1 MKHET
6 SIARQANRR
15 LLATAV
21 ATCLLAAAPNAF
33 SQAVSATLRGHVLAG
48 EQPVPAA
55 TVTATNTETGYSR
68 RVQSD
73 QEGNYLLAGMPPGT
87 YKIEVTGP
95 TGAIARLVT
104 LQVGQSASL
113 DLGLAAAQENIES
126 VTVTATTLTET
137 RTSEVATY
145 ITPAQIEALPQNS
158 RNFLAFADI
167 VPGVQFVTSAD
178 GSTSEIRSGAQAANG
193 VNVFIDGV
201 GQKNYVLRGGV
212 SGQTLSRG
220 NPFPQLAIGEYKVIT
235 SNYKAEFDQLSS
247 AAVVAVTRSGT
258 NEFESQAFYDHTAE
272 NWRASDPIEARNG
285 RKAQSE
291 QEQYGIA
298 FGGPIIRDKM
308 HFFVTYEGKEFET
321 PQTVTL
327 GQGIPSSAAPPQLQ
341 ALLGPVTAP
350 FDEDLYFAKIDWS
363 VADDHLLE
371 LTGKRR
377 KESEI
382 SNIGGQSTE
391 QFASNKVNDEW
402 RVDLRWQFTGAQ
414 FLNDAHITYEDAAFN
429 PRPVNIEPGLR
440 FVTGNRATVLNLGG
454 GEDFQDKG
462 QKGWGFQDDLTFM
475 SFEWN
480 GAHTVKTGFKYKRV
494 EINAFEQQPFNPQFF
509 FDVTSPETVPFIVQF
524 GSPLPGVPER
534 NVTSENSQYGIYI
547 QDDWEVTDKLLL
559 NLGVRYDYEETP
571 TYLDFVTPADVLAG
585 FNTVDTSPGA
595 APGQTYAQSLAL
607 GGVDVNKY
615 ISTGNNRD
623 AYDGEIQPRVGFSY
637 DFSDDESFVLFGGAG
652 RAYDRNVFDYL
663 ALERSKGTFPRYE
676 FHFNTVAHPCTP
688 ATDSQCV
695 GNFDPA
701 FLDRANLEAL
711 IAANP
716 NRGREINLI
725 NNDLKVPYSDQFSLG
740 VRNRF
745 DLWEQGWN
753 TSATVSY
760 VRAKDGIVFQL
771 GNRRGNGS
779 YRENPLAEWEQVP
792 FGNGIPGLGTLIVIN
807 NGIESKAT
815 SLLLSAEKPYTNETN
830 WGVTIAYTYTDAE
843 ENRTNAGLNDEHFIL
858 DYPTVAEFGWHTATG
873 VPKHRLVTTG
883 IWGAPWNL
891 TLSAK
896 LLLQSPVQFE
906 ALNCLDV
913 PTAAQRPP
921 GLGANNFCFFDNFE
935 PDTTIGR
942 KQFDLAIDKDFDL
955 GDFTVGLRADV
966 LNVFNWD
973 NPDTYENFR
982 GFDGV
987 PNAAYGRVSGW
998 RQPTRTFKLSFNV
1011 SWR

>member
-1 MKHET
+1 MKHEI
-6 SIARQANRR
+6 SIARPANRR

-55 TVTATNTETGYSR
+55 TVTATNTETGFSR

-73 QEGNYLLAGMPPGT
+73 QGGNYLLAGLPPGT
-87 YKIEVTGP
+87 YKVEVTGP

-113 DLGLAAAQENIES
+113 DLGLASAQENIES

-178 GSTSEIRSGAQAANG
+178 GATSEIRSGAQAANG

-258 NEFESQAFYDHTAE
+258 NEFESEAFYDHTAE

-285 RKAQSE
+285 RKAESE

-298 FGGPIIRDKM
+298 IGGPIIRDKM

-327 GQGIPSSAAPPQLQ
+327 GQGIPSSAAPPELQ
-341 ALLGPVTAP
+341 PLLGVVSAP
-350 FDEDLYFAKIDWS
+350 FDEDLYFAKVDWS

-382 SNIGGQSTE
+382 SNIGGQNTA

-402 RVDLRWQFTGAQ
+402 RVDLRYQFTGAR

-429 PRPVNIEPGLR
+429 PRPVNLAPGLR
-440 FVTGNRATVLNLGG
+440 FVTGNRSAVLNLGG

-462 QKGWGFQDDLTFM
+462 QKGWGFQDDLTFT

-480 GAHTVKTGFKYKRV
+480 GAHTVKTGFKFKRV
-494 EINAFEQQPFNPQFF
+494 EINAFEQQPFNPQFL
-509 FDVTSPETVPFIVQF
+509 FDVTSPDTIPFVVQF
-524 GSPLPGVPER
+524 GAPLPGLPER
-534 NVTSENSQYGIYI
+534 NVTSENQQYGIYI

-559 NLGVRYDYEETP
+559 NLGLRYDYEETP
-571 TYLDFVTPADVLAG
+571 TYLDFVTPADVIAG
-585 FNTVDTSPGA
+585 FNAVDTSPGA

-676 FHFNTVAHPCTP
+676 FLFNTPAHPCNP
-688 ATDSQCV
+688 ATNPRCLQ
-695 GNFDPA
+695 FDPA
-701 FLDRANLEAL
+701 FFDRANLEAL
-711 IAANP
+711 VAANP
-716 NRGREINLI
+716 NLGREINLI

-807 NGIESKAT
+807 NGIESRAT
-815 SLLLSAEKPYTNETN
+815 QLLLSAEKRYTNETN
-830 WGVTIAYTYTDAE
+830 WGVTLAYTYSDAE

-873 VPKHRLVTTG
+873 VPKHRLVATG
-883 IWGAPWNL
+883 IWGAPWDL

-913 PTAAQRPP
+913 PTAAERPP

-966 LNVFNWD
+966 LNVFNWE

-987 PNAAYGRVSGW
+987 PNAAYGRVTGW